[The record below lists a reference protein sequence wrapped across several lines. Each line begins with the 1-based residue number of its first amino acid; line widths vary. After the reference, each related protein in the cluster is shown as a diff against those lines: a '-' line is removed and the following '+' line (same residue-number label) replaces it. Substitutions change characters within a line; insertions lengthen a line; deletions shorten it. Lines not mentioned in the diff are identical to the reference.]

1 MSAIASKFQ
10 EPCHGMVLGMT
21 HNGGRPSK
29 GDRYAAK
36 TRLPRAVADAV
47 WAMHDETGAPVSDII
62 ARFVALGL
70 DMPEHAPALP
80 SAHNQEALEL
90 KSA

>member
-1 MSAIASKFQ
+1 MN
-10 EPCHGMVLGMT
+10 
-21 HNGGRPSK
+21 HNGGGRPSK

-47 WAMHDETGAPVSDII
+47 WAIHDETGAAVSDII

-70 DMPEHAPALP
+70 EMPEHAPVLP
-80 SAHNQEALEL
+80 NARSQEALEL